1 MPELKRRMKD
11 VPEPEDEPAVPDQDL
26 GYRSLSA
33 FMLYS
38 AYEPQKGSAPA
49 SWQEELRLTPE
60 LHEMLERLLGLR
72 PGYAG
77 GAQELQREMNRLR
90 PLL

>member
-1 MPELKRRMKD
+1 
-11 VPEPEDEPAVPDQDL
+11 
-26 GYRSLSA
+26 
-33 FMLYS
+33 MLYS

-49 SWQEELRLTPE
+49 SWQEELQLTPA

-72 PGYAG
+72 PGYEG
-77 GAQELQREMNRLR
+77 GAGELQREMDRLR